1 MPQGINI
8 THLHCLAVQAG
19 FYSGVVDCLLN
30 TRKNLVRSPSG
41 KKDFSSVTFRAQRGA
56 LGSTGVLYVYTP

>member
-1 MPQGINI
+1 MSQGIDI

-19 FYSGVVDCLLN
+19 FYSGVVDCLLS

-41 KKDFSSVTFRAQRGA
+41 KTDFSSPVTFRAQRGA
-56 LGSTGVLYVYTP
+56 QGSTSVLYV